1 MHIFVSAFNKNK
13 LEGIDYIV
21 DEKGKKKAVIIDLET
36 FGSAYEDIE
45 DILVAY
51 SRMQE
56 PRIPFEKVKET
67 LQGKGKL

>member
-1 MHIFVSAFNKNK
+1 MD
-13 LEGIDYIV
+13 GIDYIV

-51 SRMQE
+51 SRLNE
-56 PRIPFEKVKET
+56 PRIPLEKVKKN
-67 LQGKGKL
+67 LISKGCL

>member
-1 MHIFVSAFNKNK
+1 MVMD
-13 LEGIDYIV
+13 GIDYIV

-51 SRMQE
+51 SRINE
-56 PRIPFEKVKET
+56 PKIPLEKVKKD
-67 LQGKGKL
+67 LINKGRL

>member
-1 MHIFVSAFNKNK
+1 MD
-13 LEGIDYIV
+13 GIDYIV

-51 SRMQE
+51 SRINE
-56 PRIPFEKVKET
+56 PKIPLEKVKKD
-67 LQGKGKL
+67 LINKGRL

>member
-1 MHIFVSAFNKNK
+1 MD
-13 LEGIDYIV
+13 GIDYIV

-51 SRMQE
+51 SRINE
-56 PRIPFEKVKET
+56 PRIPLEKVKT
-67 LQGKGKL
+67 NLISKGRL

>member
-1 MHIFVSAFNKNK
+1 MD
-13 LEGIDYIV
+13 GIDYIV

-51 SRMQE
+51 SRLNE
-56 PRIPFEKVKET
+56 PRIPLEKVKKN
-67 LQGKGKL
+67 LISKGRI